1 MQFAS
6 HKFIVALSLF
16 VLLAFVPQISNA
28 QKGEFGVRF
37 MPTISSLDVQ
47 SSSGGQIS
55 GDATVGFGAGIFVG
69 FNFSDNF
76 GLQGEAIYSTLNQKY
91 TEDDVEK
98 EIKLEYINIPLLL
111 SFNTGKLKPVN
122 FNVVAGPQ
130 IGISVGSELFTSDG
144 GDPDNE
150 AVLSVKKGDL
160 GFAYGAGFD
169 FGLNAARTFRLGL
182 GFRGVYG
189 LIDISDNS
197 NNNSTNSYYVLDKA
211 HIKTYSAYL
220 GVSFLF

>member
-16 VLLAFVPQISNA
+16 VLLAFVPQILNA

-55 GDATVGFGAGIFVG
+55 GDATVGFGAGIFLG

-98 EIKLEYINIPLLL
+98 EIKVEYINIPLLL

>member
-1 MQFAS
+1 MRAWTWKVYFPVSYTHLDVYKRQ
-6 HKFIVALSLF
+6 ALSLF
-16 VLLAFVPQISNA
+16 VLLAFVPQILNA

-55 GDATVGFGAGIFVG
+55 GDATVGFGAGIFLG

-169 FGLNAARTFRLGL
+169 FGLNAARTFRLGI

-197 NNNSTNSYYVLDKA
+197 NNCLLYTSRCV
-211 HIKTYSAYL
+211 
-220 GVSFLF
+220 

>member
-16 VLLAFVPQISNA
+16 VLLAFVPQILNA

-55 GDATVGFGAGIFVG
+55 GDATVGFGAGIFLG

-130 IGISVGSELFTSDG
+130 IGISVGRELFTSDG

-150 AVLSVKKGDL
+150 AVLSVKK
-160 GFAYGAGFD
+160 
-169 FGLNAARTFRLGL
+169 
-182 GFRGVYG
+182 
-189 LIDISDNS
+189 
-197 NNNSTNSYYVLDKA
+197 
-211 HIKTYSAYL
+211 
-220 GVSFLF
+220 